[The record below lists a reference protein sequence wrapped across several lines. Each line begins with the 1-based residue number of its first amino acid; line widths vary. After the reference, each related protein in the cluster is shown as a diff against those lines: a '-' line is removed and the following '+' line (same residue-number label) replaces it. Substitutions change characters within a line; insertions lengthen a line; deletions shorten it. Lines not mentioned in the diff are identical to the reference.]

1 MVMRKFPELRKFSWN
16 STFEEKWNTTVQKS
30 ASGRVRTLTNQL
42 YPAWTIKAS
51 YPALTDAQADELL
64 GFVALIKGSFEA
76 FLWLDPEHNTEK
88 GAPLAQV
95 SSSKYQCVA
104 RIGSYVEP
112 VEYVENVT
120 VLVNG
125 AIVPATNYTVSGG
138 IITFQQIPSGTLT
151 ANYTYYWKVILAD
164 DGLTISKKFDNINTA
179 EIKLEV
185 VR

>member
-1 MVMRKFPELRKFSWN
+1 M
-16 STFEEKWNTTVQKS
+16 
-30 ASGRVRTLTNQL
+30 
-42 YPAWTIKAS
+42 
-51 YPALTDAQADELL
+51 
-64 GFVALIKGSFEA
+64 
-76 FLWLDPEHNTEK
+76 
-88 GAPLAQV
+88 AQV

-125 AIVPATNYTVSGG
+125 AIVPTTNYTVSGG
-138 IITFQQIPSGTLT
+138 IITFRQIPSGTVT

-185 VR
+185 AR

>member
-30 ASGRVRTLTNQL
+30 ASDRVRTLTNQL
-42 YPAWTIKAS
+42 

-125 AIVPATNYTVSGG
+125 AIVSATNYTVSGG
-138 IITFQQIPSGTLT
+138 IITFRQIPSGTVT

-164 DGLTISKKFDNINTA
+164 DGLTISKRFDNINTA

-185 VR
+185 AR